1 VLDRGVKE
9 HTMKIGQTVYYTR
22 YALTQGILARK
33 ITDIRSNHVYLPSG
47 VGYPGKDTFAT
58 IEDAQEK
65 AQAMAKR
72 AIKALD
78 KKRARLE
85 EIARDGVEG
94 EHVSEQTMT
103 EQRVMH
109 VLEDEALAVV
119 DRIAKED
126 RFTVP
131 DAVRAEM
138 IEAIRKVTAR
148 SASAL
153 VGCTETMLREAVSR
167 HIRRQVADLRPS

>member
-109 VLEDEALAVV
+109 VLEDEALAV
-119 DRIAKED
+119 
-126 RFTVP
+126 
-131 DAVRAEM
+131 RAEM